1 MTNQPVDLRQTLT
14 VKKSRHNT
22 RGRRKRQGKRAGARR
37 KRLKYVRLG
46 IKNIRIIYW
55 NCASVKQRGL
65 ILDNLVYMSDIFA
78 IQETRLGDGLL
89 HVTGFNCFYNRRH
102 LGMAILVRDTIVASE
117 LDMSQWDSDE
127 MQLQA
132 IKVQSENPFVLVNV
146 YACNA
151 SVDSNRWQK
160 FS

>member
-1 MTNQPVDLRQTLT
+1 M
-14 VKKSRHNT
+14 
-22 RGRRKRQGKRAGARR
+22 
-37 KRLKYVRLG
+37 
-46 IKNIRIIYW
+46 
-55 NCASVKQRGL
+55 KQRGL

-78 IQETRLGDGLL
+78 IQETRLGHGLL

-102 LGMAILVRDTIVASE
+102 LGMAILVRDNIVASE

-132 IKVQSENPFVLVNV
+132 IKVDSEHPFVMVNV

-151 SVDSNRWQK
+151 SVDSNRWQN
-160 FS
+160 FSELFVHGKNVIICGDFNAKGKSWGNISSNTQGEEWENALESMDLVCINSGCVTD